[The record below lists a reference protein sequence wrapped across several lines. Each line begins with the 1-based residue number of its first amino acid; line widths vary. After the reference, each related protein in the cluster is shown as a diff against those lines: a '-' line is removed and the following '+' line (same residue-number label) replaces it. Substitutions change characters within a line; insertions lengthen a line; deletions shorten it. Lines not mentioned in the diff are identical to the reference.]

1 MFLTLKNIEATFRE
15 TSFGSYFEKRGPTSR
30 KYVTEQAIM
39 MPNH

>member
-1 MFLTLKNIEATFRE
+1 MKQALIATFN
-15 TSFGSYFEKRGPTSR
+15 EKHAPTSR